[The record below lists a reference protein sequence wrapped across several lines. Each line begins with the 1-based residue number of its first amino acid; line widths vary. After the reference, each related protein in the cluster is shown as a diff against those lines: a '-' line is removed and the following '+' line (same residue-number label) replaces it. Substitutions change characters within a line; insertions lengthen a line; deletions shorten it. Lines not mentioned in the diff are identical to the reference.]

1 MKDATTRKIMEG
13 IDREFSDFR
22 KEFWL
27 FLTNTALGE
36 VTLDKM
42 ERDAECKKEFGEEFH
57 YALGFRHYTSFKF
70 NGSDIDLEVADTT
83 LRWKDELAKLIK
95 AKAVEFDMSEEK
107 MSELVTRELKF
118 LVEDLD
124 KQFS

>member
-1 MKDATTRKIMEG
+1 MEG
-13 IDREFSDFR
+13 IRGEFAEFR
-22 KEFWL
+22 QEFWL
-27 FLTNTALGE
+27 FLINTALGE
-36 VTLDKM
+36 VTLDKI

-70 NGSDIDLEVADTT
+70 NGNDIELEVADTT

-95 AKAVEFDMSEEK
+95 AKAREFEMSPK
-107 MSELVTRELKF
+107 AMSELVTRELKF

-124 KQFS
+124 KQFA